1 MNFLTYSRQV
11 NYDEAKQIKHDY
23 NFEIFLETSAK
34 NGLNVNKL
42 CCQMAKIL
50 YENFTITK
58 KRINKVNNIFNL
70 NLYLYI

>member
-34 NGLNVNKL
+34 NISKL
-42 CCQMAKIL
+42 
-50 YENFTITK
+50 
-58 KRINKVNNIFNL
+58 
-70 NLYLYI
+70 